1 MPESSQMTPSHT
13 ERVLVIQGERPLAG
27 RVRVSAAKNS
37 VLKLM
42 AAALLAESPSVIHAV
57 PDIEDVRIMI
67 ELLEVLGARVKREG
81 SSLVIEPTVSTCVA
95 PYELV
100 SKMRAS
106 IVVLG
111 PLTARFGEAHVSLPG
126 GCNIGR
132 RKTDLHL
139 AGLAALGAEVS
150 TSRGFI
156 TARARKLKGG
166 EISLHFPS
174 VGATEN
180 LMMAAVLAEGTTVID
195 NAAREPEIVDLADFL
210 RKMGADI
217 AGDGTSTITV
227 RGVSKL
233 EGCEHAPIPDR
244 IEAGTYIL
252 AGVATRSSIA
262 VEGVR
267 PDHLEFFL
275 EKLRQAGGQ
284 FEIGDGAIVVAQ
296 EQRLKGIDV
305 PTMPYPGFPTDLQPQ
320 MMAALATA
328 DGLSIITENVFENRF
343 LHADELVRMGAD
355 IDIKGSH
362 AVVRGVETLY
372 GVPVRAADLRGGA
385 ALVIAALGARG
396 VTEIRGVNHIMRGY
410 ENLVEKLRGLGAD
423 VRMEVTESGTDLETG
438 D

>member
-1 MPESSQMTPSHT
+1 
-13 ERVLVIQGERPLAG
+13 
-27 RVRVSAAKNS
+27 
-37 VLKLM
+37 
-42 AAALLAESPSVIHAV
+42 
-57 PDIEDVRIMI
+57 
-67 ELLEVLGARVKREG
+67 
-81 SSLVIEPTVSTCVA
+81 
-95 PYELV
+95 
-100 SKMRAS
+100 
-106 IVVLG
+106 
-111 PLTARFGEAHVSLPG
+111 
-126 GCNIGR
+126 
-132 RKTDLHL
+132 
-139 AGLAALGAEVS
+139 
-150 TSRGFI
+150 
-156 TARARKLKGG
+156 
-166 EISLHFPS
+166 
-174 VGATEN
+174 
-180 LMMAAVLAEGTTVID
+180 
-195 NAAREPEIVDLADFL
+195 
-210 RKMGADI
+210 MGADI
-217 AGDGTSTITV
+217 AGDGTSTIMV

-262 VEGVR
+262 VEGAR

-284 FEIGDGAIVVAQ
+284 FEIGDGVIVVAQ

-423 VRMEVTESGTDLETG
+423 VRMEVTESGSDLETG